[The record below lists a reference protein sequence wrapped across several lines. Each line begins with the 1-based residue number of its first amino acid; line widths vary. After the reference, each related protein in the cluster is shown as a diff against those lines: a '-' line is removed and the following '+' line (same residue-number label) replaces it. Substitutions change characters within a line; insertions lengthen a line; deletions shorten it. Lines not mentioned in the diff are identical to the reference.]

1 MKKENGSVT
10 PRVGCRVFFCLINLL
25 LERRASWTPS
35 NAGTFRGENGANE
48 DSEKDLRGLRIS

>member
-25 LERRASWTPS
+25 LERRASGTPLY
-35 NAGTFRGENGANE
+35 AEVFHEENE
-48 DSEKDLRGLRIS
+48 DLEKDLRGLRIL